1 MLTHIRSVAV
11 KGTHKEVHR
20 MNFSKLNQM
29 EGETISQFVAR
40 LKSQASL
47 CQFNITCNA
56 HDPPKKLSY
65 ADDMVTQQLIAGLG
79 NQQHQSRVLAE
90 ATTLI
95 TLAAEIARLQCL
107 ESTEESTTQM
117 RNQPTGQPNNISR
130 AEIAR
135 QSNYRR
141 FNKLPP
147 ANKSMR
153 STITNCTATVNRWQ
167 EKTAS
172 RSVRNATTAE
182 SQDTSDQFVKRS
194 KPKRNHEPTPPL

>member
-1 MLTHIRSVAV
+1 MATIQNDGRSDESQKHTDGRASCSTDVNRLLFEFVGAQSLDAANENEMLTHIRSVAV

-95 TLAAEIARLQCL
+95 TLAAEIARLHCL

-117 RNQPTGQPNNISR
+117 RNQP
-130 AEIAR
+130 
-135 QSNYRR
+135 
-141 FNKLPP
+141 
-147 ANKSMR
+147 ANQTIYPGLKSHG
-153 STITNCTATVNRWQ
+153 NP
-167 EKTAS
+167 
-172 RSVRNATTAE
+172 TTAD
-182 SQDTSDQFVKRS
+182 SINYH
-194 KPKRNHEPTPPL
+194 PPTKA